1 MDYSKRGIKKKKK
14 QIRST
19 APKAEKKLRFTA
31 FRAVI
36 ICILLIAV
44 GGVSA
49 AIGGIKGVVDSS
61 PEVNPEDIAPDA
73 FKSYIYDQN
82 GNELLELSDY
92 DANRIEVD
100 ITQISKEL
108 QNAFIALEDSRF
120 WTHDGID
127 PQGIV
132 RAFVVGI
139 KNFNFSEGAS
149 TITQQV
155 IKNSI
160 FSGGNE
166 GNMLLKFKRKF
177 QEQFL
182 ALQLEKEVSK
192 EKILQTYLN
201 TINLGEGCYGV
212 EAASQ
217 MYFGKSASE
226 VNASEAA
233 VLASI
238 AQSPTEF
245 NPYRNPDNNAER
257 RKVCLGDML
266 DQGYIN
272 QETYDEALND
282 DIYTRISENTQTYKA
297 VNNKTTTYYE
307 DAVIDAL
314 IDELIDLYGYEDD
327 PATPDVDEALN
338 QGKRK
343 LYSGGYS
350 IYIAQDEN
358 MQSIVDKYYA
368 DNSNF
373 TTTEYLLQW
382 VMTTFD
388 ENNNPTNYSTEYFEQ
403 VMKGYYGSNYNRLY
417 SSEEAARNDVALF
430 KQLEGIEDNEKNQER
445 FALVPQVQ
453 SSFVLIDQA
462 TGYVKALVG
471 GRGEKT
477 ESRTFNRATQAVR
490 QPGSAFKIV
499 STYAPAMD
507 TYGETLSST
516 NLDSP
521 YTVNNGDGTSHT
533 FNNVDYSYTYSQMT
547 YKTAIMLSKNTVATR
562 VMDEVVTPAYAYDF
576 LQDRFHF
583 STLVDSDKV
592 TAMALGGLTNGVTNF
607 EMTAA
612 FAAIANNG
620 VYTKPVL
627 YTHVLDHD
635 GNVVIDHRVSETSVA
650 IKPSTASM
658 LTEAMEA
665 VMTSGTGTHAA
676 LYNMSSAGKT
686 GTSEDRRDYW
696 FMGYTPYYTAGI
708 WFGYDDNTSIYS
720 RNTYLYAQ
728 QLLWH
733 NIMTDIHE
741 GLENKEFELPDS
753 VEKVYVCTIT
763 GKRATSSCPGEYQI
777 FDMGQAPNEW
787 CSGHSYS
794 SYYNNS
800 SSDATTDDSTT
811 SGIGTGTDSGIGTG
825 TTGTTG
831 GTDTTNPSGGTV
843 TPDAGTG
850 TGGDAGVAPG
860 AG

>member
-1 MDYSKRGIKKKKK
+1 MDYSRRGIKKKKK
-14 QIRST
+14 EIRSS
-19 APKAEKKLRFTA
+19 APKAEKKLRFTV

-49 AIGGIKGVVDSS
+49 AVGGIKGIVDSA
-61 PEVNPEDIAPDA
+61 PEVVPEDIAPEA
-73 FKSYIYDQN
+73 FKSYIYDQD

-100 ITQISKEL
+100 ISEISQDL
-108 QNAFIALEDSRF
+108 QNAFVALEDERF

-139 KNFNFSEGAS
+139 KNFSFSEGAS

-166 GNMLLKFKRKF
+166 SNMLLKFKRKF
-177 QEQFL
+177 QEQYL

-212 EAASQ
+212 ETASQ

-238 AQSPTEF
+238 AQSPTDF
-245 NPYRNPDNNAER
+245 NPYRNPDNNASR
-257 RKVCLGDML
+257 RKVCLKDML
-266 DQGYIN
+266 DQGYID
-272 QETYDEALND
+272 EATYDAAVSE
-282 DIYTRISENTQTYKA
+282 DIYTRIAENTQSYKA
-297 VNNKTTTYYE
+297 ENSETTTYYE

-314 IDELIDLYGYEDD
+314 IDELIELYGYEDD
-327 PATPDVDEALN
+327 PATPYVNEAET

-350 IYIAQDEN
+350 IYIAQDQN
-358 MQSIVDKYYA
+358 MQAIVDRYYQN
-368 DNSNF
+368 DSNF

-382 VMTTFD
+382 VMTTYDD
-388 ENNNPTNYSTEYFEQ
+388 EGNTTNYSTEYFEQ
-403 VMKGYYGSNYNRLY
+403 VMKGYYGSNYNLLY

-430 KQLEGIEDNEKNQER
+430 KQLEGIEDNDKNLEN
-445 FALVPQVQ
+445 FTLVPQVQ
-453 SSFVLIDQA
+453 SSFVLMDQA

-471 GRGEKT
+471 GRGSKT

-499 STYAPAMD
+499 STYAPAIDSYDM
-507 TYGETLSST
+507 TLSST
-516 NLDSP
+516 ELDSP
-521 YTVNNGDGTSHT
+521 YTVDNGDGTTHT
-533 FNNVDYSYTYSQMT
+533 FNNVDLSYTYSQMT
-547 YKTAIMLSKNTVATR
+547 YKSAIMYSKNTVAAR
-562 VMDEVVTPAYAYDF
+562 VMDNVVTPSYAYDF
-576 LQDRFHF
+576 LQERFHF
-583 STLVDSDKV
+583 STLVESDKV
-592 TAMALGGLTNGVTNF
+592 TSMALGGLTNGVTNL
-607 EMTAA
+607 ELTAS

-620 VYTKPVL
+620 VYTEPVL
-627 YTHVLDHD
+627 YTHVVDHD
-635 GNVVIDHRVSETSVA
+635 GNVIIDHRVSETSVA
-650 IKPSTASM
+650 VKPSTAAM
-658 LTEAMEA
+658 LTEAMES
-665 VMTSGTGTHAA
+665 VVTSGTGKNT
-676 LYNMSSAGKT
+676 YMSSMTTAGKT

-696 FMGYTPYYTAGI
+696 FIGYSPYYTAGI

-728 QLLWH
+728 QVLWK
-733 NIMTDIHE
+733 NIMTEIHE
-741 GLENKEFELPDS
+741 GLENKDFELPDS
-753 VEKVYVCTIT
+753 VEKVWVCTKT
-763 GKRATSSCPGEYQI
+763 GKRAVSSCTGTYQL
-777 FDMGQAPNEW
+777 FDAGNAPTEW
-787 CSGHSYS
+787 CSGHYY
-794 SYYNNS
+794 SYYN
-800 SSDATTDDSTT
+800 SDTT
-811 SGIGTGTDSGIGTG
+811 SGTDSTDTTTDGTANG

-831 GTDTTNPSGGTV
+831 TE
-843 TPDAGTG
+843 G
-850 TGGDAGVAPG
+850 TGGTTEGTTGTDGTVAY
-860 AG
+860 

>member
-1 MDYSKRGIKKKKK
+1 MDYSKRGINKKKK
-14 QIRST
+14 QIRSS

-49 AIGGIKGVVDSS
+49 VVGGIKGVVDSS
-61 PEVNPEDIAPDA
+61 PEIDPEDIAPDA

-100 ITQISKEL
+100 ITAMSKDL

-166 GNMLLKFKRKF
+166 SNMLLKFKRKF

-192 EKILQTYLN
+192 EKILQTYMN

-212 EAASQ
+212 EAAAQ

-226 VNASEAA
+226 VTASEAA

-245 NPYRNPDNNAER
+245 NPYRNPEKNAER

-266 DQGYIN
+266 EQGYID
-272 QETYDEALND
+272 QATYDAALSE
-282 DIYTRISENTQTYKA
+282 DIYTRIAENTQTYKA
-297 VNNKTTTYYE
+297 VNNRATTYYE

-314 IDELIDLYGYEDD
+314 IDELIELNGYEDD
-327 PATPDVDEALN
+327 PATPDVNEAIV

-350 IYIAQDEN
+350 VYLAQDED
-358 MQSIVDKYYA
+358 MQRIVDSYYA

-403 VMKGYYGSNYNRLY
+403 VMKNYYGGNYNLLY
-417 SSEEAARNDVALF
+417 SSEEAARSDIALF
-430 KQLEGIEDNEKNQER
+430 KELEGIEDNEKNQER
-445 FALVPQVQ
+445 FSLVPQVQ
-453 SSFVLIDQA
+453 SSFVLIDQR

-477 ESRTFNRATQAVR
+477 ESRTFNRATQALR
-490 QPGSAFKIV
+490 QPGSSFKIV

-507 TYGETLSST
+507 TYDETLSST

-521 YTVNNGDGTSHT
+521 YTVTQGDGTSHT

-547 YKTAIMLSKNTVATR
+547 YKQAIMLSKNTVATR
-562 VMDEVVTPAYAYDF
+562 VMDEVVTPSYAYDF
-576 LQDRFHF
+576 LQERFHF
-583 STLVDSDKV
+583 TTLVDSDKV
-592 TAMALGGLTNGVTNF
+592 TAMALGGLTNGVTNY

-635 GNVVIDHRVSETSVA
+635 GNVIIDHRVAETSVA
-650 IKPSTASM
+650 LKPSTASM

-676 LYNMSSAGKT
+676 LYNMASAGKT
-686 GTSEDRRDYW
+686 GTSENRRDYW

-728 QLLWH
+728 QVLWH

-763 GKRATSSCPGEYQI
+763 GKRASSTCPGEYRV

-787 CSGHSYS
+787 CSGHYYS
-794 SYYNNS
+794 NTSNDNNTAS
-800 SSDATTDDSTT
+800 GTTP
-811 SGIGTGTDSGIGTG
+811 GTDTTG
-825 TTGTTG
+825 GNTSTGGTTG
-831 GTDTTNPSGGTV
+831 GGDAGTSGG
-843 TPDAGTG
+843 DAGTG
-850 TGGDAGVAPG
+850 GDTSGGGDAGISPEG
-860 AG
+860 